1 MNRTLARLRALA
13 VVSALGIAFVQ
24 SHGFAQEAA
33 PAPAAAAS
41 QDNNAPVP
49 VATTAGTTDQ
59 EVLVLSPFVVE
70 ADEDT
75 GYAATST
82 LAGTRIKTNLKDVGD
97 AISVVTKK
105 FLEDTDSNS
114 SQELLVY
121 TTNTEVGGQG
131 GNFAGA
137 GNGAVVN
144 TQGAQESPQ
153 TNTRV
158 RGLASADNTRNYF
171 LTDVPWDSYNTDRID
186 LQRGPNSIL
195 FGLGS
200 PAGIINASVTDASL
214 AKDSGTLENKF
225 GSYGSLR
232 DSLDYNKV
240 LLPDELAVRFSILND
255 QREFAQRP
263 DFNDDKRYYF
273 ALKYDP
279 KFLNRGSAHTDI
291 RVNFEHGEV
300 NAINPNVLPPLD
312 EITPWFTSMNKAT
325 YGFMSIG
332 FNSTSTADYESAYQ
346 NIVTPTQAAANKVS
360 GVGQT
365 TAGQYFTGPQVSM
378 LSNPLYGANSTTYYD
393 TAGNTITNPQYNPW
407 LANNSEGSLVSGAAA
422 EVFPNANSSLSGGPN
437 NGWLTLYTNEIDG
450 PPGSGATAVVTGLG
464 LGSLRGITTY
474 DSYAQN
480 ANLPNSGLGLY
491 KAKTLSDPSV
501 FNFYNTALNGPNGW
515 DTQDFDAFNGAVS
528 ETFFNGKVGVE
539 FVIDDQQ
546 YTQSQFNVYSS
557 PSALSVD
564 IMATTAGDSSLN
576 DPANPNVGR
585 AFTSGGGNETFSN
598 IDHTKRLS
606 YRATAFADLDFSDYF
621 DKSSWIARILGKS
634 VFTGLYQ
641 KTTDNTFNIGYG
653 GAAGGNDILNQLN
666 TQTFSIGQIA
676 YLSPNLANATLGQ
689 PLGVTGIQA
698 SQNIGT
704 EATVQF
710 FNLTPSPSNYTPIQT
725 ASATGVNYSGDPY
738 SYIGYSPT
746 LIDVQAPDKGIYLS
760 GGSPSK
766 DRTTITSRA
775 LVWQGFFFDGNV
787 VPTVG
792 WRTDEATDQYAGSAP
807 QDIYPNASG
816 VGRYYD
822 PYDPNFQVSNG
833 ANDPRNGQNGV
844 TFNSVKGHST
854 SYSVVVHTPKF
865 IKEKLPLESD
875 LSLEFD
881 QSSNFQP
888 AAGRYDISGEPVPA
902 PAGKTTEKAIV
913 FSTLNDRITL
923 KVNWYKTSIT
933 NGSLN
938 ANQPGGLYE
947 VGYSYG
953 WGDVFDE
960 WAQDGPGN
968 SQNWSF
974 TQNYN
979 LSTATATLNQLI
991 DPNLPA
997 SAAGTP
1003 HFLAYQPNP
1012 GQSVDSAY
1020 KDEQAV
1026 LTNFVLPAN
1035 EPAADFENYWGI
1047 VPYKNYDVNHN
1058 AALYSPNTPSNLAI
1072 SDDNLSKGVEYEIT
1086 AQPVKGWDLTFNA
1099 SHTFATIDSVAQS
1112 YTEEIAG
1119 EEAFFHSLVPGSD
1132 AGNIGGDVREWN
1144 GGINGQTAGNQFDA
1158 QFYGNYLYLKAL
1170 TGTGVSEERPWRFN
1184 VITDYTFSSGLAK
1197 GFNVGAAYRWQDKQ
1211 IIGYPFLAAS
1221 TTFDTSHP
1229 FLSPVVDTTDAWVGY
1244 SRKISAKLK
1253 WRIQCNVRNL
1263 FYSSTLI
1270 PISAEPDGTVA
1281 SARIPEPRTWEVTNT
1296 LSF

>member
-13 VVSALGIAFVQ
+13 VVSAIGVAFVQ

-41 QDNNAPVP
+41 QDTNAPVP
-49 VATTAGTTDQ
+49 VATTAGSTDQ

-105 FLEDTDSNS
+105 FLEDTDSTS

-144 TQGAQESPQ
+144 TQAFQESPQ

-158 RGLASADNTRNYF
+158 RGLANADNTRNYF
-171 LTDVPWDSYNTDRID
+171 LTDIPWDSYNTDRID
-186 LQRGPNSIL
+186 IQRGPNSIL

-200 PAGIINASVTDASL
+200 PAGIINATVTDASL

-225 GSYGSLR
+225 GSFGTIR
-232 DSLDYNKV
+232 DSLQYNKV
-240 LLPDELAVRFSILND
+240 LLPDELAVNFAVLND
-255 QREFAQRP
+255 QRQFAQRP
-263 DFNDDKRYYF
+263 DFNDDKRYF
-273 ALKYDP
+273 VAVKYDP
-279 KFLNRGSAHTDI
+279 KFLDRGSAHTDI
-291 RVNFEHGEV
+291 RVDFEHGDV
-300 NAINPNVLPPLD
+300 DAINPNVLPPID

-325 YGFMSIG
+325 YGWNSIG
-332 FNSTSTADYESAYQ
+332 FSSTSIPNYDSSTQ
-346 NIVTPTQAAANKVS
+346 TPTNAS
-360 GVGQT
+360 
-365 TAGQYFTGPQVSM
+365 TAKNISI
-378 LSNPLYGANSTTYYD
+378 LDNPLYGANSTTYSD

-407 LANNSEGSLVSGAAA
+407 LANNSEGSLVDTAVA
-422 EVFPNANSSLSGGPN
+422 EVFPNANSSISGGPN
-437 NGWLTLYTNEIDG
+437 NGFLTEYSNEIDG

-464 LGSLRGITTY
+464 LGSLRGITSY

-491 KAKTLSDPSV
+491 KAKTLSQPSV
-501 FNFYNTALNGPNGW
+501 FNYYNTALNGPNGF
-515 DTQDFDAFNGAVS
+515 DDQDFNAFNAAVS
-528 ETFFNGKVGVE
+528 ETFFNGKAGVE

-546 YTQSQFNVYSS
+546 YTQSQYNVYAS

-564 IMATTAGDSSLN
+564 IMATTAGDSQLN

-585 AFTSGGGNETFSN
+585 AFTSGGGNSTFSN
-598 IDHTKRLS
+598 KDETKRLS

-621 DKSSWIARILGKS
+621 DKSSWIAQILGKD

-641 KTTDNTFNIGYG
+641 KTTDNTFNVGYG

-666 TQTFSIGQIA
+666 TQTFSVGQVA
-676 YLSPNLANATLGQ
+676 YLSPNLSNASYGQ
-689 PLGVTGIQA
+689 NLNITGVQA
-698 SQNIGT
+698 TQKIGQD
-704 EATVQF
+704 ATVQF
-710 FNLTPSPSNYTPIQT
+710 FNLTPSPNNSGTIQT
-725 ASATGVNYSGDPY
+725 SSPAAANYSGDPY
-738 SYIGYSPT
+738 SYLGFTPT
-746 LIDVQAPDKGIYLS
+746 EIDVESPSNGIYLS

-766 DRTTITSRA
+766 DRATITSRA

-807 QDIYPNASG
+807 QDIYPNAG
-816 VGRYYD
+816 GTGRYYD
-822 PYDPNFQVSNG
+822 PYDPNWTVSSG
-833 ANDPRNGQNGV
+833 PNDPRNGVNGV
-844 TFNSVKGHST
+844 TYNAVQGHST
-854 SYSVVVHTPKF
+854 SYSVVLHTPKF

-888 AAGRYDISGEPVPA
+888 AAGRYDISGDPVPA
-902 PAGKTTEKAIV
+902 PAGKTTERAIV

-923 KVNWYKTSIT
+923 KINWYKTTIT

-953 WGDVFDE
+953 WGDVFDD

-968 SQNWSF
+968 PNNWAF
-974 TQNYN
+974 TNN
-979 LSTATATLNQLI
+979 FNVSTATATLNQLI

-1003 HFLAYQPNP
+1003 HWLAYQPNP

-1035 EPAADFENYWGI
+1035 EPKSDFESYWGI
-1047 VPYKNYDVNHN
+1047 IPYAQFDVNHN
-1058 AALYSPNTPSNLAI
+1058 APLYSPNTPSNLSI
-1072 SDDNLSKGVEYEIT
+1072 SDDNLSKGVEYELT

-1112 YTEEIAG
+1112 YTEEVAG
-1119 EEAFFHSLVPGSD
+1119 EETFFHSLVPGSD
-1132 AGNIGGDVREWN
+1132 EGNIGGDVKEWN
-1144 GGINGQTAGNQFDA
+1144 GYLNGQTAGNQFDA

-1184 VITDYTFSSGLAK
+1184 VITDYTYSSGPFK
-1197 GFNVGAAYRWQDKQ
+1197 GVNVGAAYRWQDKQ
-1211 IIGYPFLAAS
+1211 IIGYPFLVAS

-1229 FLSPVVDTTDAWVGY
+1229 FLSPVVDTTDAWIGY
-1244 SRKISAKLK
+1244 SRKISDKLK
-1253 WRIQCNVRNL
+1253 WRIQVNVRNL

-1270 PISAEPDGTVA
+1270 PISAEPDGTTA
-1281 SARIPEPRTWEVTNT
+1281 SARIPEPRTWEVTNSI
-1296 LSF
+1296 SF